1 MTKKWLLDITM
12 YNNIDWNYMKYSSGV
27 NEC

>member
-12 YNNIDWNYMKYSSGV
+12 YNNIDGNYMKYSSGV